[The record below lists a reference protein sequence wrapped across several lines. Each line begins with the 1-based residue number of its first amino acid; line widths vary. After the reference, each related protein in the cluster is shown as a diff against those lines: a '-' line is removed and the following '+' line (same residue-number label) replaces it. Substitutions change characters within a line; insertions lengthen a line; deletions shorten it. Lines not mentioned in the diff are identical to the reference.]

1 MSVNKK
7 EDIKEN
13 NILIYESDNDIKVEV
28 ILEEENI
35 WLTQEQISKLYK
47 LMSI

>member
-35 WLTQEQISKLYK
+35 WLTQE
-47 LMSI
+47 